1 VDRKEN
7 GAMSV
12 EKVQAFFEKAAED
25 TDLQKKLKALG
36 EREEALYADL
46 VAIATKAGFQ
56 FTTADARKARV
67 AMVRKLSKEELEA
80 VAGGMWRVYC
90 PADLPQRAPV
100 KDPRPFCSIL
110 GL

>member
-1 VDRKEN
+1 
-7 GAMSV
+7 MSV

-56 FTTADARKARV
+56 FTTADARKARES
-67 AMVRKLSKEELEA
+67 AARTLSAQELDA
-80 VAGGMWRVYC
+80 VAGGAGQGTVN
-90 PADLPQRAPV
+90 LQRICVLLWPNV
-100 KDPRPFCSIL
+100 
-110 GL
+110 

>member
-1 VDRKEN
+1 
-7 GAMSV
+7 MSV
-12 EKVQAFFEKAAED
+12 KSVEAFFAKAAED
-25 TDLQKKLKALG
+25 KDLKKKLKGLA

-46 VAIATKAGFQ
+46 VKIASAAGFK